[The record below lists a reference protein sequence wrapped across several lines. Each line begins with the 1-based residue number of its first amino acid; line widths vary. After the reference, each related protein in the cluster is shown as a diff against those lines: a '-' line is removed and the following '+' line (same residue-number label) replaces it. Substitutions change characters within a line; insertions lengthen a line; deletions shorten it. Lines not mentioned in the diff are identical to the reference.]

1 LGVLDQFPRT
11 GAGHPDSR
19 LRASPRILEP
29 GQISRSRYRH
39 AESNLRASPCN
50 LEIERQNTDSK
61 FRDSSFCLRSCT
73 FPSSCRV
80 DLLALAL
87 ALIHA
92 LTRRLA
98 ELNRRRNTYRHIG
111 DNGTCS
117 WGKIEGRWSPA
128 TSDEK
133 RIDHS
138 GAKQRKRNRSRNR
151 SVRACAE
158 RHVLRERQ
166 PVRRRHDAG
175 TRRPTRTENARSGK
189 CP

>member
-1 LGVLDQFPRT
+1 MW
-11 GAGHPDSR
+11 
-19 LRASPRILEP
+19 
-29 GQISRSRYRH
+29 
-39 AESNLRASPCN
+39 
-50 LEIERQNTDSK
+50 
-61 FRDSSFCLRSCT
+61 
-73 FPSSCRV
+73 CRV

-175 TRRPTRTENARSGK
+175 TRRAPKMQDPESVRESHSFLSQQAPKLPNVMKGPLRVRSCALRGIEGDTCRAGPSSRTRMTWQSQMD
-189 CP
+189 